1 MALQPRGGSRGEVE
15 GSGLGDVE
23 VECWED
29 GQGGAQ
35 DKGRGAD
42 RKIRMTEGS
51 RKEVAQDPGKVSARI
66 WEVGKGRGGAFNS
79 ARGAPPPPR
88 SLNQCSL
95 FSFLVR
101 ICWKPQQALWSCL
114 RQDEPRVGSDSLA

>member
-1 MALQPRGGSRGEVE
+1 MCKATEAPPGESGVALQPRGGSRGEVG

-51 RKEVAQDPGKVSARI
+51 RKGGGTGPGKGLGQDLGG
-66 WEVGKGRGGAFNS
+66 GKRPGRG
-79 ARGAPPPPR
+79 
-88 SLNQCSL
+88 L
-95 FSFLVR
+95 
-101 ICWKPQQALWSCL
+101 
-114 RQDEPRVGSDSLA
+114 